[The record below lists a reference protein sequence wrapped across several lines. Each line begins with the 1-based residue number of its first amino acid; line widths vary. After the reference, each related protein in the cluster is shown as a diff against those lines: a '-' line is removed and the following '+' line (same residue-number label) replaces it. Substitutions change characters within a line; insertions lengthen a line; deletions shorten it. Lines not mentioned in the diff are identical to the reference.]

1 MGQSQVKDISIDM
14 QGKNNAA
21 PGLLFE
27 TSWEV
32 CNKIGGIYTVL
43 ATKAPE
49 LLHKYGNNLIFV
61 GPDVWSDDNPASDFT
76 ERKTLLKN
84 CMSKVSLPYGIS
96 IRTGRWNI
104 PGSPIAVL
112 VKFDGVYSHLNEI
125 YGEMWNKYGVDSLH
139 AYGDYAEGCA
149 FAIASACVI
158 EAIGKHL
165 KGDNSNTVALFNEWT
180 TAMGLLYL
188 QQIAP
193 GIATIFTTHAT
204 SIGRS
209 ICGNGKPL
217 YDYFYGYNGEQMA
230 RELNMES
237 KHSLET
243 AAARYAD
250 CFTTVSS
257 VTGKEATQLLGVK
270 PDIITPNGFNLT
282 SVPKARSLTL
292 DRKKGRERILKIASL
307 LYGEKFDD
315 ANTLIVA
322 TSGRQEYRN
331 KGIDL
336 YLDSVA
342 EASRLPELKKNILAL
357 VLVPGWVSKP
367 LSTLQLALENRDNE
381 VVIGGCA
388 THQLHEEN
396 DIIRRIGDLSRST
409 DGSKV
414 RYLYLPCYLNGEDG
428 ILDISYYKFLPAID
442 VTVFPSYYEPWGY
455 TPLESVAYSVPTI
468 TTDKSGFGQW
478 VLSSFENGILNCGV
492 DVVARTDSNYADSCK
507 RIAKVLADYSGADAT
522 AVQMAEKRASDT
534 AAKASWSLFIDE
546 YYKAFAIAEDKRDK
560 RLRNNKKKSY

>member
-1 MGQSQVKDISIDM
+1 
-14 QGKNNAA
+14 
-21 PGLLFE
+21 
-27 TSWEV
+27 
-32 CNKIGGIYTVL
+32 
-43 ATKAPE
+43 
-49 LLHKYGNNLIFV
+49 
-61 GPDVWSDDNPASDFT
+61 
-76 ERKTLLKN
+76 
-84 CMSKVSLPYGIS
+84 
-96 IRTGRWNI
+96 
-104 PGSPIAVL
+104 
-112 VKFDGVYSHLNEI
+112 
-125 YGEMWNKYGVDSLH
+125 
-139 AYGDYAEGCA
+139 
-149 FAIASACVI
+149 
-158 EAIGKHL
+158 
-165 KGDNSNTVALFNEWT
+165 
-180 TAMGLLYL
+180 
-188 QQIAP
+188 
-193 GIATIFTTHAT
+193 
-204 SIGRS
+204 
-209 ICGNGKPL
+209 
-217 YDYFYGYNGEQMA
+217 
-230 RELNMES
+230 
-237 KHSLET
+237 
-243 AAARYAD
+243 
-250 CFTTVSS
+250 
-257 VTGKEATQLLGVK
+257 
-270 PDIITPNGFNLT
+270 
-282 SVPKARSLTL
+282 
-292 DRKKGRERILKIASL
+292 
-307 LYGEKFDD
+307 
-315 ANTLIVA
+315 VA

-367 LSTLQLALENRDNE
+367 LSTLQSALENKDNE

-388 THQLHEEN
+388 THQLNEEN

-478 VLSSFENGILNCGV
+478 VLSSFENGILSCGV

-560 RLRNNKKKSY
+560 RLKNNKKKSY